1 MRLLRGVSDM
11 LAGSR
16 ADGSGKH
23 SWRCSV
29 KKLLVCCAM
38 FAMLLSM
45 AGGAFSAPQG
55 TVKTRVVVVQRK
67 VVQKAHRR
75 HRRRHHTK
83 RVAHHKT
90 KIVLKIAR

>member
-1 MRLLRGVSDM
+1 M
-11 LAGSR
+11 
-16 ADGSGKH
+16 
-23 SWRCSV
+23 

-38 FAMLLSM
+38 LAMFLSM
-45 AGGAFSAPQG
+45 VGSAVSAPQG

-83 RVAHHKT
+83 RVTYRRT
-90 KIVLKIAR
+90 KIVVRKAK